1 MTISIGLDIGGTK
14 IAGAAFDS
22 HGAMICQQSV
32 PTPKDYDAFI
42 KACASVVAGVEL
54 RSAPVERFGVCIAGM
69 IDQAQG
75 AFFSVGISCA
85 REKAFRDDLAAATE
99 QEVRI
104 ANDADSMA
112 LAEAIDGAGKGYS
125 TVLGLIIGTGIG
137 SGFVVNQKIVSGP
150 NGLVGEVGHLPLPY
164 REESDG
170 VPIECGC
177 GQVGCIETTVAGSA
191 LMRLYAAM
199 TGKKADNPQIA
210 TLARSGDEA
219 TLAVLDHYYEMLAK
233 AMVTVIHAYDPHI
246 IVVSG
251 GLNGMPDLYKKV
263 PQKWGK
269 YCIAKN
275 PKTLFVPA
283 VHGPVAGL
291 RGAAGLWG

>member
-14 IAGAAFDS
+14 IAGAAFDE
-22 HGAMICQQSV
+22 HGAMMGQQSV
-32 PTPKDYDAFI
+32 PTPKEYDAFI
-42 KACASVVAGVEL
+42 KACAGVVAGVEL
-54 RSAPVERFGVCIAGM
+54 QSKSVERFGVCIAGM
-69 IDQAQG
+69 IDQAKG
-75 AFFSVGISCA
+75 GFFSVGIPCA
-85 REKAFRDDLAAATE
+85 RDQSFRDDLAAATS

-112 LAEAIDGAGKGYS
+112 LAEAIDGAGQGYD

-137 SGFVVNQKIVSGP
+137 SGFVVNKKIVSGP
-150 NGLVGEVGHLPLPY
+150 NGLVGEIGHLPLPY

-170 VPIECGC
+170 AAIECGC
-177 GQVGCIETTVAGSA
+177 GQIGCIETTVAGSA

-210 TLARSGDEA
+210 TLARSGDA
-219 TLAVLDHYYEMLAK
+219 AALDVLDHYYEMLAK

-283 VHGPVAGL
+283 LHGPIAGL